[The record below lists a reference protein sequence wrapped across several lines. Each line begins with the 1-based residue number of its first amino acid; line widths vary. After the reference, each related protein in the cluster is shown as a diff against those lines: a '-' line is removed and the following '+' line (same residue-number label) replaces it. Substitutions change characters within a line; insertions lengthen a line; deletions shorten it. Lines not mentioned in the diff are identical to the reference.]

1 MTDGISRSRRKKRNL
16 KKRFLESW
24 QWYLLLLPGLVYLII
39 FHYIPMGGILIAFK
53 NYRPARGIFGSK
65 WVGFANFIRFFQ
77 FPDMFKLIWN
87 TLSINL
93 LKLAMFPIPI
103 IFALMLNEVR
113 SARFKKTVQM
123 ITYIPHF
130 LSMVVVCS
138 LVILFLDKDSGVLTD
153 LFVAL
158 GMKRQNLLGVPEA
171 FPWIYALM
179 DEWQGFGWGSI
190 LYISALSGVPQENVE
205 AARIDG
211 ANRFQVIWHI
221 NIPAIMATIIITF
234 ILRLGGLMGLGYA
247 KIFLLQ
253 NNLNLPRSRVLSTY
267 VYEIGLMGGQYSYS
281 TAIGLFNTMV
291 GLTIVLIS
299 NAFITKISDVGLF

>member
-103 IFALMLNEVR
+103 VFALMLNEVR

-130 LSMVVVCS
+130 SVH
-138 LVILFLDKDSGVLTD
+138 G
-153 LFVAL
+153 
-158 GMKRQNLLGVPEA
+158 
-171 FPWIYALM
+171 
-179 DEWQGFGWGSI
+179 
-190 LYISALSGVPQENVE
+190 
-205 AARIDG
+205 
-211 ANRFQVIWHI
+211 
-221 NIPAIMATIIITF
+221 
-234 ILRLGGLMGLGYA
+234 GGLFPGDPVPG
-247 KIFLLQ
+247 
-253 NNLNLPRSRVLSTY
+253 
-267 VYEIGLMGGQYSYS
+267 
-281 TAIGLFNTMV
+281 
-291 GLTIVLIS
+291 
-299 NAFITKISDVGLF
+299 